1 MIVTNLP
8 IWLVDVAGSAAMIVL
23 ALMCLRMVLRLK
35 GLDQRN
41 VIWTYLAW
49 VCSALCLF
57 AFSRGAG
64 HILKQVLVLA
74 GQTATWEAIRP
85 VSGSINTLSF
95 MVVASVTLFF
105 QRTWNIYRDIQNDKR
120 ALQTLSDEL
129 LYLNRHLEQLVAER
143 TKEVAV
149 SERRYRRIFE
159 TSKDIILVTDRKGRI
174 RTINPAGRETLGVG
188 LEGREPV
195 FFGNCFVNGTDW
207 AAICRSLDEEG
218 ALSNAE
224 VALKA
229 GDGASVRVL
238 ISGRLE
244 KETAAADDT
253 FHFLIKDIEQLRRIE
268 QQMVQAD
275 KLASIGE
282 LSAGIAHEIN
292 NPLGIILGYTQLMRR
307 NEPAGSQRHEDLRTI
322 EKHVRSCKTIVEDL
336 LNFARSAPPSRAAVD
351 LHSLIDEVL
360 HFLGQHAGLDQVRI
374 QKDYDASA
382 PALQLDEKKIRQVV
396 VNLVMNAVHAVGAAG
411 VITIAT
417 RLDAAGRVLLKVGD
431 NGCGIE
437 KKNLA
442 RIFDPFFTTKPTGQ
456 GTGLGLSVSY
466 GIIKS
471 HGGDI
476 QVESAPGKGATFTVV
491 LPVVKEETGN
501 GPPPGR

>member
-1 MIVTNLP
+1 VILTNLP
-8 IWLVDVAGSAAMIVL
+8 IWIVDVAGSAAMIVL
-23 ALMCLRMVLRLK
+23 ALMCLRMALRLK
-35 GLDQRN
+35 RLDQSN

-49 VCSALCLF
+49 VCYALCLF

-64 HILKQVLVLA
+64 HILKQVLVMA
-74 GQTATWEAIRP
+74 GMATIWETIRP

-129 LYLNRHLEQLVAER
+129 LFLNRHLEQLVAER

-149 SERRYRRIFE
+149 SERKYRRIFE
-159 TSKDIILVTDRKGRI
+159 ASKDMILVTDGQGKI
-174 RTINPAGRETLGVG
+174 RDINPAGHDTLGVAVAADP
-188 LEGREPV
+188 PV
-195 FFGNCFVNGTDW
+195 CFAACFCDPEDW
-207 AAICRSLDEEG
+207 DRICRNLMENGSLT
-218 ALSNAE
+218 NAE

-229 GDGASVRVL
+229 
-238 ISGRLE
+238 
-244 KETAAADDT
+244 AAKTT

-307 NEPAGSQRHEDLRTI
+307 NEPPSNQRHEDLRTI
-322 EKHVRSCKTIVEDL
+322 EKHVRSCKAIVEDL
-336 LNFARSAPPSRAAVD
+336 LNFARSSAPSRAAVK
-351 LHSLIDEVL
+351 LHTLIDDVL
-360 HFLGQHAGLDQVRI
+360 QFIGQHARLDQMHI
-374 QKDYDASA
+374 IKDYDPRV
-382 PALQLDEKKIRQVV
+382 PALHLDEKKIRQVV
-396 VNLVMNAVHAVGAAG
+396 VNLVMNAVHALGKSG
-411 VITIAT
+411 EIRIAT
-417 RLDAAGRVLLKVGD
+417 RLDGPADRVLLKISD

-466 GIIKS
+466 GIVKS

-476 QVESAPGKGATFTVV
+476 QVDSVPGKGATFTVV
-491 LPVVKEETGN
+491 LPVQVEAGSAKPDG
-501 GPPPGR
+501 